1 MPQSQTLPSG
11 TADPYPFAT
20 LPAASVPQTRSPTVG
35 NVGDG
40 LVPTSTQITDLYHS
54 IRRLV
59 LLTWQLYSPRAS
71 QRECAQSLIL
81 TNQGRA
87 SGLGCNLFLG
97 YRING
102 KPVAGGAMRT
112 SLVRLRKTNCRAGAL
127 PSFPAG
133 RSAGGGASGSLGD
146 CFWSRSSADRPLPA

>member
-11 TADPYPFAT
+11 TADPYPLAT
-20 LPAASVPQTRSPTVG
+20 LPAESVPQTRSPTGG

-40 LVPTSTQITDLYHS
+40 LVPTSTQITDLYHF
-54 IRRLV
+54 IRRLA

-71 QRECAQSLIL
+71 QRECAQFLIF
-81 TNQGRA
+81 THQRRA
-87 SGLGCNLFLG
+87 SGLCCNLFLG
-97 YRING
+97 CRING

-112 SLVRLRKTNCRAGAL
+112 SLVRLRKTTSRAGAL

-146 CFWSRSSADRPLPA
+146 CFWSRSLADRPLSA